1 MRRASARLTTLD
13 FTEFVLQELPPP
25 PARVL
30 EVGCGSEGGVVP
42 ALVAAGYDALGVDPD
57 APAGDR
63 YRRADF
69 REIEGEFD
77 AAVAGRVL
85 HHVHPLDPALDRLAE
100 LAPVLLVDEFAC
112 DRIDAAAQA
121 WYEERR
127 RALSDP
133 SGPVSIDQWRERH
146 PGLHPHGAVL
156 EGLRARYDERR
167 IEWLPY
173 FHRWLRDDETELLE
187 RRAVEAGAIPAIGWR
202 WAGVRRGRR

>member
-1 MRRASARLTTLD
+1 
-13 FTEFVLQELPPP
+13 
-25 PARVL
+25 
-30 EVGCGSEGGVVP
+30 
-42 ALVAAGYDALGVDPD
+42 
-57 APAGDR
+57 
-63 YRRADF
+63 
-69 REIEGEFD
+69 
-77 AAVAGRVL
+77 
-85 HHVHPLDPALDRLAE
+85 
-100 LAPVLLVDEFAC
+100 VLLVDEFAC